1 MVVVPRRRR
10 LPGLDLLISRWRLLP
25 QLRLIL
31 PVAVRPKRFFA
42 PLFVFSL
49 GISNPWFKSCGG
61 EACPRAPLAPQ
72 QRGRGLPPIE
82 GAGYTGAPSRMQGG
96 RASTAFPLRRV
107 SSVFPELGRSGTSTR
122 IGHRASTNSIS
133 RRDTTGGR
141 DALRSRG
148 SGPDQVTAHQDAED
162 RVL

>member
-49 GISNPWFKSCGG
+49 GISNPWFKVAAARHARGRPWLLNRGG
-61 EACPRAPLAPQ
+61 AACRRLKARVIAAPPRECKAGAPL
-72 QRGRGLPPIE
+72 QRFRCGV
-82 GAGYTGAPSRMQGG
+82 
-96 RASTAFPLRRV
+96 FLR
-107 SSVFPELGRSGTSTR
+107 FFELGRSGTSIR
-122 IGHRASTNSIS
+122 IGQGASANSI
-133 RRDTTGGR
+133 
-141 DALRSRG
+141 
-148 SGPDQVTAHQDAED
+148 
-162 RVL
+162 

>member
-49 GISNPWFKSCGG
+49 GISNPWFKV
-61 EACPRAPLAPQ
+61 AAARHA
-72 QRGRGLPPIE
+72 RGRPWLLNRGGAACRRLKARVIAAPPRE
-82 GAGYTGAPSRMQGG
+82 CKAARPYS
-96 RASTAFPLRRV
+96 V
-107 SSVFPELGRSGTSTR
+107 SAAACFFGFSGVR
-122 IGHRASTNSIS
+122 PKW
-133 RRDTTGGR
+133 DF
-141 DALRSRG
+141 DPDWSRG
-148 SGPDQVTAHQDAED
+148 FGKFNLKTRHHRQPRRLPKPRPGS
-162 RVL
+162 

>member
-49 GISNPWFKSCGG
+49 GISNRWFNVAAARQARGRPWLVHRRDAAGRRLESPVIP
-61 EACPRAPLAPQ
+61 APPRACKAAELL
-72 QRGRGLPPIE
+72 QRC
-82 GAGYTGAPSRMQGG
+82 
-96 RASTAFPLRRV
+96 
-107 SSVFPELGRSGTSTR
+107 
-122 IGHRASTNSIS
+122 
-133 RRDTTGGR
+133 
-141 DALRSRG
+141 
-148 SGPDQVTAHQDAED
+148 
-162 RVL
+162 